1 MEYFP
6 LLELPEAIQAL
17 VVERVARNSILDLFC
32 VRESSKWMKALAD
45 RRRVY
50 NFFDVLS
57 VPWDLDM
64 PSQFLKSCY
73 EEGNPS
79 TIYIKGAQFVYT
91 FAFKEEG
98 LALMKRA
105 AEAGYER
112 AVYLHAITR
121 VIFWSDGQY
130 INRIPRESAERIEKL
145 VRSVK
150 WGWGGNPST
159 IYIKGAQFVYTFA
172 FKEEGLALMKRAAEA
187 GYERAVYLH
196 AITRVIFWSDG
207 QYINR
212 IPRESAERIEKLVR
226 SVKWGWGLWHY
237 NEFHENSEVFESSF
251 LKEFYMQLW
260 KS

>member
-6 LLELPEAIQAL
+6 LLELPEDIQAL

-50 NFFDVLS
+50 HFFDVLS
-57 VPWDLDM
+57 VPWDLDI
-64 PSQFLKSCY
+64 PSQFLKTCY

-91 FAFKEEG
+91 FGFKEEG

-105 AEAGYER
+105 ADAGYER

-130 INRIPRESAERIEKL
+130 ISRIPRESAERI
-145 VRSVK
+145 
-150 WGWGGNPST
+150 G
-159 IYIKGAQFVYTFA
+159 
-172 FKEEGLALMKRAAEA
+172 
-187 GYERAVYLH
+187 
-196 AITRVIFWSDG
+196 
-207 QYINR
+207 
-212 IPRESAERIEKLVR
+212 KLVR
-226 SVKWGWGLWHY
+226 SVKWGWGLWHC
-237 NEFHENSEVFESSF
+237 NEFREKIEVFEWSF
-251 LKEFYMQLW
+251 LEEFYSCNCGNLNDRFWWCLFHIDRSKDDNMCDRCFWIKELGCLF
-260 KS
+260 SDF